1 MKSCKV
7 WIGFSLKIPAKSVI
21 SVQRRKE
28 LYITIALAAFFYRKT
43 FHLV

>member
-7 WIGFSLKIPAKSVI
+7 CIGVSQKISAKSVI
-21 SVQRRKE
+21 SVQIQKK